1 MSAHAPRPA
10 TPLPKSTGVG
20 SQEATNIVYREL
32 LNPHHATTYP
42 GKGKYFGQVLLAFL
56 FVPVLSA
63 AIFAGWEALFYGLGE
78 VGRQGL
84 LGTGWVATELW
95 PILLVLI
102 QGGIWVHVMIAFISV
117 FAMYAIWME
126 RKVSAKMQCRTG
138 PLEHGLTHLRVTV
151 PKFLGGKSYNVRIPI
166 LGWIPKGML
175 HGWAQTLADGLK
187 LLGKEDLVPK
197 GADALL
203 FGAAPVVAFLGVFAG
218 YAVLPFHG
226 AQTGIA
232 ANMPTAVY
240 FLAAVTSVEV
250 IGVVL
255 AGWGSNNKWSLFGGI
270 RAATQMVSYEL
281 PLGLSLLTVIVATGT
296 LNINDIILDQHYHG
310 YGALGWNLFRSPLLF
325 LGFFIYFVASL
336 AECKRAPFDLP
347 EAESELISGF
357 HTEYSAMRFS
367 IFFLAEYAAM
377 FVVAAFAVAAYLGGW
392 LTGIPGVDEAM
403 REMALKNTLAGNCI
417 VAAVGTAVITGKS
430 MILVFFQMAARW
442 TYPRL
447 RLDQIMY
454 TCLKVLLPVSMV
466 VLLAATAWEWKLHS
480 RVLMGTLPSRNPIYN
495 KDAKTDAPAKTAKAM
510 TPDAASDAEREA
522 K

>member
-1 MSAHAPRPA
+1 MSAHAPTPA
-10 TPLPKSTGVG
+10 SPLPKSTGVG

-32 LNPHHATTYP
+32 LNPHHETTYP
-42 GKGKYFGQVLLAFL
+42 GKPKYFGQVLMAFL
-56 FVPVLSA
+56 FVPLLAA
-63 AIFAGWEALFYGLGE
+63 AIFVGWEALFYGLGQ
-78 VGRQGL
+78 VGAKGM
-84 LGTGWVATELW
+84 LGTGWMATDLW
-95 PILLVLI
+95 PTLLVVI

-138 PLEHGLTHLRVTV
+138 PLEHGLTHLKVTV
-151 PKFLGGKSYNVRIPI
+151 PKFLGGKTYNVRIPI

-232 ANMPTAVY
+232 TNLPTAVY

-255 AGWGSNNKWSLFGGI
+255 AGWGSNNKWSLFGGM

-296 LNINDIILDQHYHG
+296 LNIQEIIADQHLHG
-310 YGALGWNLFRSPLLF
+310 VGALGWNVFRSPLLF
-325 LGFFIYFVASL
+325 LGFFIYFVAAL

-367 IFFLAEYAAM
+367 IFFLAEYASM
-377 FVVAAFAVAAYLGGW
+377 YVVAAFAAAAYLGGW
-392 LTGIPGVDEAM
+392 LTGIPAIDEQL
-403 REMALKNTLAGNCI
+403 RVMAEQNTLVNNCI
-417 VAAVGTAVITGKS
+417 VAAVGTMVITGKA
-430 MILVFFQMAARW
+430 MILIFFQMSARW

-454 TCLKVLLPVSMV
+454 TCLKVLLPAAMV
-466 VLLAATAWEWKLHS
+466 VLVAATAWEWKMHD
-480 RVLMGTLPSRNPIYN
+480 RVFFGFFESENRMYN
-495 KDAKTDAPAKTAKAM
+495 KKKDLEARAKAAEAAD
-510 TPDAASDAEREA
+510 TPAPQPAGEG

>member
-1 MSAHAPRPA
+1 
-10 TPLPKSTGVG
+10 
-20 SQEATNIVYREL
+20 
-32 LNPHHATTYP
+32 
-42 GKGKYFGQVLLAFL
+42 
-56 FVPVLSA
+56 
-63 AIFAGWEALFYGLGE
+63 
-78 VGRQGL
+78 
-84 LGTGWVATELW
+84 
-95 PILLVLI
+95 
-102 QGGIWVHVMIAFISV
+102 
-117 FAMYAIWME
+117 
-126 RKVSAKMQCRTG
+126 MQCRTG
-138 PLEHGLTHLRVTV
+138 PLEHGLTHLRVTL
-151 PKFLGGKSYNVRIPI
+151 PKFLGGKSYNVRIPL
-166 LGWIPKGML
+166 LGWIPKNML

-232 ANMPTAVY
+232 TNMPTAVY
-240 FLAAVTSVEV
+240 FLAAVTSMEV

-255 AGWGSNNKWSLFGGI
+255 AGWGSNNKWSLFGGM

-296 LNINDIILDQHYHG
+296 LNIQEIVFDQYQHG
-310 YGALGWNLFRSPLLF
+310 YGLAGWNVFRSPFLF
-325 LGFFIYFVASL
+325 LGFFVYFVAAL

-367 IFFLAEYAAM
+367 IFFLAEYASM
-377 FVVAAFAVAAYLGGW
+377 YVVAAFAAAAYLGGYF
-392 LTGIPGVDEAM
+392 TGIPPIDDALV
-403 REMALKNTLAGNCI
+403 EMVRGGTLGGYV
-417 VAAVGTAVITGKS
+417 VAAAAGTIVITGKA
-430 MILVFFQMAARW
+430 MILIFFQMSARW

-454 TCLKVLLPVSMV
+454 TCLKVLLPAAMIILV
-466 VLLAATAWEWKLHS
+466 AATAWETFLHHK
-480 RVLMGTLPSRNPIYN
+480 VLFGALTSKNKIYAK
-495 KDAKTDAPAKTAKAM
+495 KDPATKTAKAL
-510 TPDAASDAEREA
+510 PPAAEEA